1 MTKEQITAIL
11 ERVQTWPEE
20 RLKDVAVILLEME
33 AQDTSPYQ
41 LSDEEL
47 AEVRRRRSKPNPK
60 YVSLTQSRTRLSH
73 LGI

>member
-60 YVSLTQSRTRLSH
+60 YVSLTQARTRLSQ